1 MKSHE
6 NAAYTCIYIVLQTS
20 RIFPRAHARKPAVF
34 SSCACS
40 QASRIFLVRMLASQ
54 LYFPRAH
61 AQEENTAGLCTRKI
75 RLACETSIYI
85 HFNELFS
92 VHVCTAHSGT
102 DREKTVSLEVQTQV
116 ARFSMAG
123 PPSFPPPPPPPPSEF
138 SPSPPPEDHMYE
150 VPPALSKLRQLSQ
163 EPPQE
168 QSDTKAAAK
177 VPVTTVPVDSK
188 LDDDGWT
195 PGYDVISKPKK
206 GKKPVPGS
214 GSPKPPRKQ
223 KSLPAESD
231 QTPPFLPPP
240 AQQQPMLLVK
250 EERAKS
256 SQSTVFERPPHL
268 YEVVPDNVLLDETG
282 QRARPTTVLVPMR
295 RTHIYESAEE
305 AQKQVRPKSR
315 IPPRTKRPPPAPPG
329 AFTPTKAGGNLPSIA
344 TDQVDS
350 SNGVVVQPRAN
361 TNNHNLVP
369 SPVKEIVSNP
379 TSYLGTN
386 LSGKRMTVDIQQ
398 PDEKEEVKEP
408 VFLFSKG
415 HSSCFIR
422 VRLARS

>member
-1 MKSHE
+1 M
-6 NAAYTCIYIVLQTS
+6 T
-20 RIFPRAHARKPAVF
+20 
-34 SSCACS
+34 
-40 QASRIFLVRMLASQ
+40 
-54 LYFPRAH
+54 
-61 AQEENTAGLCTRKI
+61 
-75 RLACETSIYI
+75 
-85 HFNELFS
+85 
-92 VHVCTAHSGT
+92 
-102 DREKTVSLEVQTQV
+102 
-116 ARFSMAG
+116 G
-123 PPSFPPPPPPPPSEF
+123 PPSFPPPPPPSEF

-168 QSDTKAAAK
+168 QSDTKAAVK
-177 VPVTTVPVDSK
+177 VPVSTAPVDSK

-206 GKKPVPGS
+206 KGKKPVPGS

-223 KSLPAESD
+223 KSLPVESD

-256 SQSTVFERPPHL
+256 SQLTMFERPPHL
-268 YEVVPDNVLLDETG
+268 YEVVPDNVLPNETG
-282 QRARPTTVLVPMR
+282 QRARPKTVLVPMR
-295 RTHIYESAEE
+295 HTHIYESAEE

-329 AFTPTKAGGNLPSIA
+329 AFTPTKACENLPSIA

-379 TSYLGTN
+379 TSYLGIN
-386 LSGKRMTVDIQQ
+386 LSGKRPTMDIQQ

-415 HSSCFIR
+415 RSSCFIR